1 MLRVV
6 ITDCAQNNNEEV
18 YYAFE
23 AIRAHVKS
31 SQNIQ
36 LLFILLFQMTTKLNS
51 APLPTPN
58 GNQMKSLNIQEHT
71 YQYRQCPGF
80 LTLLSSDQG
89 NVT

>member
-36 LLFILLFQMTTKLNS
+36 LLFILLFQMTTKLH
-51 APLPTPN
+51 
-58 GNQMKSLNIQEHT
+58 I
-71 YQYRQCPGF
+71 
-80 LTLLSSDQG
+80 LLSIDLSHVVRTDECGWDGFTPHNQ
-89 NVT
+89 TS